1 MGPGDMVG
9 ERNWSLPSHGVTANP
24 VASNDNDTIK
34 VKNRCQG
41 SLKGHLTGV
50 PAGSDFL
57 AEVSG
62 IRRS

>member
-1 MGPGDMVG
+1 M
-9 ERNWSLPSHGVTANP
+9 
-24 VASNDNDTIK
+24 ASNDNDTVK

-50 PAGSDFL
+50 PAGSDVL

-62 IRRS
+62 IGGN